1 MPDRR
6 SFVSAM
12 LAAGV
17 GLPALN
23 AHAVRRFA
31 TARAIG
37 GDRSPAAVA
46 NDEDYWGEIR
56 RAFTLDDTEINLN
69 NGWCSPAPAHA
80 LEQMFRDLRFSNELP
95 VEHMA
100 HLLEPRIESVRQDLA
115 REFGCDPEEMAITR
129 NASESNETMILGLDL
144 KRGDEVIVTTQNYGR
159 MVTTWKQRA
168 RREGIVVKEIKLD
181 TPPKSDDDVVRA
193 FEAAITPNTRVIEV
207 MHISFMTGYIAPV
220 RRIVDMARR
229 HGVQVFV
236 DGAHAFA
243 HFPFTRDELDCDY
256 YGTSLHKWCM
266 APIGTGMLYVRR
278 EKIRDLWSLMGSA
291 DTQVANIRKYE
302 EIGTHPVATHNA
314 ISVSLAFHRSIGGE
328 RKIARLRLLRNRWAK
343 ALMAESD
350 RVQLLTDIHPEKN
363 GAIAT
368 MHIDGMDMGKLSG
381 WLWGTHRIAVGPQN
395 NPEFTGIRV
404 TPSVYTSLD
413 EIDRFVDKV
422 KFAIRQGIA

>member
-1 MPDRR
+1 MDK
-6 SFVSAM
+6 F
-12 LAAGV
+12 
-17 GLPALN
+17 
-23 AHAVRRFA
+23 
-31 TARAIG
+31 
-37 GDRSPAAVA
+37 
-46 NDEDYWGEIR
+46 
-56 RAFTLDDTEINLN
+56 
-69 NGWCSPAPAHA
+69 
-80 LEQMFRDLRFSNELP
+80 LEL
-95 VEHMA
+95 
-100 HLLEPRIESVRQDLA
+100 LA
-115 REFGCDPEEMAITR
+115 REWSVVSQAPLAFALLAVSMFGLAYFAARWKYTSVCEQVRAANDTLKERLHLKTEQAEQYKDRALKYDEKVWSVVESDTSSLTQKALTLVAGIREFIERHQRHDELVQENEWGEMTR
-129 NASESNETMILGLDL
+129 AADESD
-144 KRGDEVIVTTQNYGR
+144 
-159 MVTTWKQRA
+159 KQRLWQ
-168 RREGIVVKEIKLD
+168 KF
-181 TPPKSDDDVVRA
+181 TS
-193 FEAAITPNTRVIEV
+193 
-207 MHISFMTGYIAPV
+207 
-220 RRIVDMARR
+220 

-236 DGAHAFA
+236 DGAHALA